1 MIGVRDHTGLKR
13 EMVQLQSCP
22 SKWFRTP
29 PLTVRHA
36 VGIMPGP
43 RSGQR
48 LTGDS

>member
-13 EMVQLQSCP
+13 ELVQRQFFP
-22 SKWFRTP
+22 SMWIRTP

-43 RSGQR
+43 RIGRR

>member
-13 EMVQLQSCP
+13 ELVQLQPRP
-22 SKWFRTP
+22 SIGFAHR

-43 RSGQR
+43 RSGRR